1 LVADLS
7 TVILERLQKT
17 IPLQTQVV
25 SIEDKM
31 TLEEMQ
37 VSLASVVVV
46 RIAQSLS
53 FKC

>member
-1 LVADLS
+1 VADLS
-7 TVILERLQKT
+7 NVILDRLEKT

-46 RIAQSLS
+46 SIPKDFNIS
-53 FKC
+53 F